1 MYAYRLALATRSISS
16 FFLMAWLLEE
26 PLAALM
32 NSSARHSA
40 MVLMLRK
47 AASRAP
53 VVRSQMAMLTRRSGD
68 TSIAWRR
75 TTPAEPMRHESSRA
89 PEFTTASTMTW
100 IGFSPVRRWMIS
112 QVCFMM
118 RTARI
123 FLPLLRPC
131 IISELVMR
139 STIGHW
145 AFLKR
150 RLAQRPAEWGRNTA
164 ELDLAAM

>member
-1 MYAYRLALATRSISS
+1 MAYELD
-16 FFLMAWLLEE
+16 E

-53 VVRSQMAMLTRRSGD
+53 VVRSQMAMLTRRRGE
-68 TSIAWRR
+68 TSMA
-75 TTPAEPMRHESSRA
+75 
-89 PEFTTASTMTW
+89 W

-139 STIGHW
+139 STMGHW

-150 RLAQRPAEWGRNTA
+150 FFDQRPAEWGRNTA
-164 ELDLAAM
+164 LADFAAM